1 LNLVVGHLGVVAG
14 QVRRFASR
22 GSTEEQATALDLAL
36 NLIMRKLAA
45 EVGKHEH
52 AVEKFTE

>member
-1 LNLVVGHLGVVAG
+1 VVAG
-14 QVRRFASR
+14 QVRRFSSL
-22 GSTEEQATALDLAL
+22 GSTEEQATALDRAL